1 MLAIVIPT
9 HQRADLLEKCLQSVT
24 EHAPAGTQIL
34 VVDDASANARTAD
47 VISRFRD
54 VHCLKLKRR
63 SGFAAAANAGIRAS
77 RGDIVQLL
85 NDDAEWT
92 PGGAQAVLR
101 WFDDPT
107 IGAVAPLV
115 LMGPDGKK
123 IDSAGDRY
131 YLGGVAAKR
140 GRGEPVHAKYQQPG
154 LVFGAS
160 ASSAFYRRSALA
172 KAGLFPEQFGS
183 YFEDVDLSFRLQRAG
198 FRIAFEPRCRI
209 LHRVGAS
216 HGRASRKLVE
226 RQSANEE
233 RVFWRNLFGSDLL
246 RALPKHIAVLAGKA
260 WRRWQ
265 EGTLAPFVFG
275 RLRLLGEFGAI
286 CRHRRDLRQ
295 WGTTSASA
303 CMVESRHW
311 GV

>member
-1 MLAIVIPT
+1 MLSIVIPT

-24 EHAPAGTQIL
+24 DHAPQGTQIL
-34 VVDDASANARTAD
+34 VVDDASANPQTAE
-47 VISRFRD
+47 VVSCFRE
-54 VHCLKLKRR
+54 VQCLRLKRQ

-92 PGGAQAVLR
+92 PDGAQAVLP

-115 LMGPDGKK
+115 LMGPDGKR

-131 YLGGVAAKR
+131 YIGGVAAKR
-140 GRGEPVHAKYQQPG
+140 GRGELDDSKYAPG

-183 YFEDVDLSFRLQRAG
+183 YFEDVDLSFRLQHAG
-198 FRIAFEPRCRI
+198 FRIAFEPNCRI

-216 HGRASRKLVE
+216 HGGVSRKLVE

-233 RVFWRNLFGSDLL
+233 RVFWRNLLGSDLL
-246 RALPKHIAVLAGKA
+246 RALPKHVAVLAGKA

-286 CRHRRDLRQ
+286 RRHRRLLRQ
-295 WGTTSASA
+295 WGPTSASA
-303 CMVESRHW
+303 CMVESRYW